1 MTYRLATISGP
12 ARPVGAPDGRHDGT
26 ATVLSVRDRHPLA
39 VVRSSRPT
47 TGAAELTGAP
57 SDLASA
63 LEALSDDRSRPS
75 EDKHTWAKSASAL
88 DILPREA
95 AVASPGPFRTHPS
108 TEQRIERLE
117 QLVVE
122 RVRVPPAASSGSAFP
137 GRRRRAACPPNKGCS
152 AEGR

>member
-1 MTYRLATISGP
+1 VCNDVQWLLYLARLVLWALLTVVTTGQRLCCQFGIAILS
-12 ARPVGAPDGRHDGT
+12 RGREF
-26 ATVLSVRDRHPLA
+26 AADR
-39 VVRSSRPT
+39 
-47 TGAAELTGAP
+47 GAAELTGAP

-122 RVRVPPAASSGSAFP
+122 RVRGAA
-137 GRRRRAACPPNKGCS
+137 GR
-152 AEGR
+152 E

>member
-1 MTYRLATISGP
+1 
-12 ARPVGAPDGRHDGT
+12 
-26 ATVLSVRDRHPLA
+26 VLSVRDRHPLA
-39 VVRSSRPT
+39 RSGVRGRQ
-47 TGAAELTGAP
+47 GAAELTGAP

-137 GRRRRAACPPNKGCS
+137 RS
-152 AEGR
+152 ATGGLPAEQGMQR